1 MLKLFTPDYY
11 IHSFSALRPEYLL
24 EHGIRLLVCDI
35 DNTLVPHDVAL
46 PDEKAVQFIR
56 GMQEAGIRVVFIS
69 NNVEERVETFAKG
82 LQADCY
88 PFAMKPL
95 PKTYRRMLKEQGV
108 DKKEVAVVGDQLMT
122 DILGANLMGLHTVLT
137 APVVTRDLSFTKFN
151 RFFEN
156 IVFRLLQIT
165 ERLRKGEYDE

>member
-1 MLKLFTPDYY
+1 MLQKYYPFEYVESVFSIDYQKLYRMGY
-11 IHSFSALRPEYLL
+11 R
-24 EHGIRLLVCDI
+24 GILFDV

-165 ERLRKGEYDE
+165 GRLRKGEYDE

>member
-88 PFAMKPL
+88 PFAMK
-95 PKTYRRMLKEQGV
+95 RNG
-108 DKKEVAVVGDQLMT
+108 KKIGRASCRERVSS
-122 DILGANLMGLHTVLT
+122 
-137 APVVTRDLSFTKFN
+137 PV
-151 RFFEN
+151 
-156 IVFRLLQIT
+156 
-165 ERLRKGEYDE
+165 

>member
-1 MLKLFTPDYY
+1 MRKIGEMRMLKLFTPDYY

-69 NNVEERVETFAKG
+69 NNVEERVETFAKIG
-82 LQADCY
+82 RASC
-88 PFAMKPL
+88 
-95 PKTYRRMLKEQGV
+95 RERV
-108 DKKEVAVVGDQLMT
+108 SS
-122 DILGANLMGLHTVLT
+122 
-137 APVVTRDLSFTKFN
+137 PV
-151 RFFEN
+151 
-156 IVFRLLQIT
+156 
-165 ERLRKGEYDE
+165 

>member
-35 DNTLVPHDVAL
+35 DNSWCRMMWHYPMKRLYSLYAACRRL
-46 PDEKAVQFIR
+46 
-56 GMQEAGIRVVFIS
+56 GIRVVFIS

-156 IVFRLLQIT
+156 IRISAAANN
-165 ERLRKGEYDE
+165 RAAS

>member
-56 GMQEAGIRVVFIS
+56 G
-69 NNVEERVETFAKG
+69 VETFAKG

-165 ERLRKGEYDE
+165 GRLRKGEYDE